1 MQNLRDVQDMAAQH
15 GLSDSQEAR
24 FPARDLGAEQTGVN
38 YLIVKPGQRE
48 AFAHRHRTAEE
59 VYVVIAGSG
68 GVKLDD
74 ELVELTVLDAV
85 RVSPGVTRASKR
97 ARTVS
102 RYLSSDR
109 TWRTM
114 PWWSTTSGTSS
125 RATSMSSEPTPET
138 TDNPAQPSDAAS
150 VERNKAVSRRWIE
163 VFNERDDAAEA
174 DVRAQDYV
182 AYAPVSLEPAPLD
195 SEAWT
200 RFLSGFVEAFPDL
213 RLTVED
219 AVGEGDLVAQRIHF
233 AGTHTGEFQ
242 GLPPTNRKVEF
253 SGLELNRFVD
263 GRVVEHWFQM
273 DSLTLLQQLG
283 LVVVPG
289 PRLLPRVLA
298 HQVKKLRRSR
308 DSS

>member
-1 MQNLRDVQDMAAQH
+1 M
-15 GLSDSQEAR
+15 
-24 FPARDLGAEQTGVN
+24 
-38 YLIVKPGQRE
+38 
-48 AFAHRHRTAEE
+48 
-59 VYVVIAGSG
+59 
-68 GVKLDD
+68 
-74 ELVELTVLDAV
+74 
-85 RVSPGVTRASKR
+85 
-97 ARTVS
+97 
-102 RYLSSDR
+102 
-109 TWRTM
+109 
-114 PWWSTTSGTSS
+114 
-125 RATSMSSEPTPET
+125 SMSSEHTPET
-138 TDNPAQPSDAAS
+138 TAESPTQPSDEGSA
-150 VERNKAVSRRWIE
+150 ERNKAVSRRWIE
-163 VFNERDDAAEA
+163 AFNERDDAAEA
-174 DVRAQDYV
+174 DVRSRDYV
-182 AYAPVSLEPAPLD
+182 AHAPVSLEPAPLD

-200 RFLSGFVEAFPDL
+200 RFLSGFVEGFPDL